1 MRDNISSVE
10 QLLKIRKN
18 SFKQCVVTRGMQ
30 GATMYSKELNKF
42 YCPAFASNVVDKIG
56 QNSFL
61 PFYHFF
67 NFKKRLKLS
76 LFIGS
81 MAAAQSVES
90 IENSYNINKNKMLK
104 SISHIIK

>member
-1 MRDNISSVE
+1 
-10 QLLKIRKN
+10 
-18 SFKQCVVTRGMQ
+18 
-30 GATMYSKELNKF
+30 MYSKDLNKFF

-56 QNSFL
+56 AGDSFL
-61 PFYHFF
+61 PFYSISSILNNDF
-67 NFKKRLKLS
+67 KLS

-90 IENSYNINKNKMLK
+90 IGNSYNINKNKMLK